1 MKKGI
6 FFSILL
12 IVGCKASYDIIPY
25 QNKNIPKAL
34 NYSNDSSWAVLPQKY
49 PKQINSFLS
58 DTIENRIDIFYV
70 YPTLLTDK
78 KNIQWNA
85 KINDQEVQQEIL
97 NTPIKYQ
104 ATAWLAAGNLYV
116 PFYRQAHY
124 KSFFSEYKQGGQ
136 EALLLAYSDVK
147 RAFQYYLDHFNK
159 GKPIILAGHSQG
171 SFHLKHI
178 LKDFFVN
185 KPLQK
190 KLIVAYL
197 AGIKV
202 LSDEFEDIKPMYA
215 PQQVGGFVS
224 WNTYKKNNLPKTY
237 TRWYQGGVTINP
249 ITWDNSELVD
259 AEKHLGLLNRDLKIY
274 PKSVSLTK
282 IDGML
287 WSTVPKIPKRF
298 WLSFIKDY
306 HFADINLYWA
316 DIQENAKVRAAHW
329 LKLNALNQ

>member
-1 MKKGI
+1 
-6 FFSILL
+6 
-12 IVGCKASYDIIPY
+12 
-25 QNKNIPKAL
+25 
-34 NYSNDSSWAVLPQKY
+34 
-49 PKQINSFLS
+49 
-58 DTIENRIDIFYV
+58 
-70 YPTLLTDK
+70 
-78 KNIQWNA
+78 
-85 KINDQEVQQEIL
+85 
-97 NTPIKYQ
+97 
-104 ATAWLAAGNLYV
+104 
-116 PFYRQAHY
+116 
-124 KSFFSEYKQGGQ
+124 
-136 EALLLAYSDVK
+136 
-147 RAFQYYLDHFNK
+147 
-159 GKPIILAGHSQG
+159 
-171 SFHLKHI
+171 
-178 LKDFFVN
+178 
-185 KPLQK
+185 
-190 KLIVAYL
+190 
-197 AGIKV
+197 
-202 LSDEFEDIKPMYA
+202 MYA

-316 DIQENAKVRAAHW
+316 DIQENPKVRAANW